1 MNPFKMVFFTDL
13 NFSEQN
19 RYLPSLNRLME
30 INQDQSL
37 LTPILY
43 TYQRNFHQL
52 LILHYLA
59 LLL

>member
-1 MNPFKMVFFTDL
+1 MEFFTDL

-52 LILHYLA
+52 LIFHYLT

>member
-1 MNPFKMVFFTDL
+1 MEFFTDL

-37 LTPILY
+37 LTSILY

-52 LILHYLA
+52 LSLHYLA